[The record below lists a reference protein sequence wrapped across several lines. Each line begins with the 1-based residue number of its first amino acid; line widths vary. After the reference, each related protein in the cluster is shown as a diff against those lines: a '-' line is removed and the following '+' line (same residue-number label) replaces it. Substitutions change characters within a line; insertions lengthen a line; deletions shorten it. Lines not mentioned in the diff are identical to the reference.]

1 MTDDMAAG
9 TLKSYRVRFR
19 FRVSKKINID
29 DNEITVPVGEKRVAL
44 SAGTPDKPIN
54 ESNWLIA
61 NTRGFETEL
70 AARQFGHDLRAACAV
85 ASVANR
91 LGVDGGIDLA
101 TSDVGS
107 AFKKRLNETTGT
119 VIRGNVHG
127 IDVFLDDPS
136 VRIFSVQGTG
146 SVLQNPQPFLQD
158 VSDFLGPASL
168 LSQRA
173 RDIVLLLNNALMRP
187 EPVAQ
192 IVFSI
197 SAVEML
203 GQTES
208 WSAAQR
214 EQIDALILRANES
227 TLCPNAER
235 DEIVTALR
243 SNFHKL
249 SLRQGVMRLLSSL
262 GLSHLKGDWDAL
274 YGERST
280 LVHGLAPKPGVDY
293 SHLGFRAV
301 SLCGR
306 ILLIAIAQEMPG
318 ADRHIDRMYPLGT

>member
-1 MTDDMAAG
+1 MTDETPTG
-9 TLKSYRVRFR
+9 ELKGYRVRFR

-29 DNEITVPVGEKRVAL
+29 DNEITVPVGERIVTL
-44 SAGTPDKPIN
+44 SAGTPNKPIK

-61 NTRGFETEL
+61 NTRGFRTET

-85 ASVANR
+85 ASAANR
-91 LGVDGGIDLA
+91 LGVDGGVDLA
-101 TSDVGS
+101 TSDLGS
-107 AFKKRLNETTGT
+107 AFKKHLQTTTGA
-119 VIRGNVHG
+119 VMRGNVHG
-127 IDVFLDDPS
+127 VDVFLDDPS

-158 VSDFLGPASL
+158 VSDFLGRASA
-168 LSQRA
+168 LSKRA
-173 RDIVLLLNNALMRP
+173 QDIVLLLNNALMRP

-203 GQTES
+203 GQTEE

-214 EQIDALILRANES
+214 EQIDELIVAANES
-227 TLCPNAER
+227 TLCLDAER

-243 SNFHKL
+243 NNFHKL
-249 SLRQGVMRLLSSL
+249 SLRQGVIRLLSSL
-262 GLSHLKGDWDAL
+262 GLSHLKSDWDAL

-280 LVHGLAPKPGVDY
+280 LVHGLAPKPGIDY
-293 SHLGFRAV
+293 SRLGFRSV

-306 ILLIAIAQEMPG
+306 ILLTAVAQEVPG
-318 ADRHIDRMYPLGT
+318 ADRHVDRMYPLGM